1 MKMKMFNR
9 IVSVLQSNKIS
20 PLQTINGKNVVFI
33 HINKTGGTSVC
44 NALGLKKSH
53 MTAKEIID
61 VIGKKK
67 FKSSYK
73 IAAVRNP
80 WDKVLSHYKYRVKT
94 NQTDLGEKTIPFS
107 DWVKKTYGE
116 NKDPFYYDKP
126 KMFQPQVDWLKDYE
140 QKIDINKIMKFE
152 DLNNEFEKVSSHLD
166 LNKSLPHLNATQKA
180 NYKEFYDDE
189 SKSIIAKWFAEDLDM
204 FKYEY

>member
-1 MKMKMFNR
+1 MKMFSR
-9 IVSVLQSNKIS
+9 MVSVLKGNKVS
-20 PLQTINGKNVVFI
+20 PLRTINGKNVIFI

-61 VIGKKK
+61 VIGEKK

-80 WDKVLSHYKYRVKT
+80 WDKVLSHYKYRLKT

-140 QKIDINKIMKFE
+140 QKIDINEIMKFE
-152 DLNNEFEKVSSHLD
+152 DLNNEFEKVSSYLD

-189 SKSIIAKWFAEDLDM
+189 TKSIIEQWFAEDLDM